1 MPIKGYSDITR
12 IPRIG
17 KIHLGIKTSNTKGTQ
32 YPKPVDYFV
41 VKPDD
46 STSEAAAKAFHS
58 VYGEEPREIT
68 VAFPSNDPDQFFP
81 QWLTSYRG
89 GDGWHQRYC
98 QGDGES
104 AQRSDEKGGYVP
116 IPCLYKECPLYQSGK
131 CEELGRLQFFLP
143 DVPGIG
149 VWQIDTASYY
159 STVNL
164 NGSIKMVRALTGG
177 RIGMIPLKLRL
188 VPKVVNPEGKPKT
201 VYVMT
206 LGIDDLRLTDFLA
219 NARALALGTP
229 EVEPISQDEIPEDL
243 FIKDNLVTDLDV
255 QQTASSIPVDASRSQ
270 STNPSDNPESVSSV
284 PPAKAHEEDGDNV
297 IGSVAE
303 TKIKKTEQGYVGRI
317 TVASVTDDLIEA
329 LTGDVTVLSVLK
341 TVKDGDLVALKTRP
355 SEQWT
360 NKLEIVALELNPAM

>member
-17 KIHLGIKTSNTKGTQ
+17 KIHLGIKTSNAKGNQ
-32 YPKPVDYFV
+32 HPKPVDYFV

-98 QGDGES
+98 QGDGET

-116 IPCLYKECPLYQSGK
+116 IPCLYKECPLYQSRK

-206 LGIDDLRLTDFLA
+206 LGIDDLKLTDFLA
-219 NARALALGTP
+219 DARALALGTP

-255 QQTASSIPVDASRSQ
+255 QQTTSSIPVDSSRSQ
-270 STNPSDNPESVSSV
+270 SANPSDNPEPASSV
-284 PPAKAHEEDGDNV
+284 PPAKTNEDDGDNV
-297 IGSVAE
+297 IGSVADHE
-303 TKIKKTEQGYVGRI
+303 IKNIKGANVGRI
-317 TVASVTDDLIEA
+317 QVATVTDDLVEA
-329 LTGDVTVLSVLK
+329 LTRDKDILTLLQTVN
-341 TVKDGDLVALKTRP
+341 DGDFVALKTRP
-355 SEQWT
+355 STQWT
-360 NKLEIVALELNPAM
+360 NRLEIVALEFNPAM